1 MPSSLKLQPV
11 LVHPRIVSLFV
22 NRMEHIFLMVSIKDS
37 SNYIVL
43 FIYSHFPN
51 GKIYYKVSNSDSGK
65 NMTSCF
71 ISKGEGPGELYFS
84 KGSLLA
90 LLGQFHM

>member
-1 MPSSLKLQPV
+1 
-11 LVHPRIVSLFV
+11 
-22 NRMEHIFLMVSIKDS
+22 MVSIKDS

-43 FIYSHFPN
+43 FICSHFPN
-51 GKIYYKVSNSDSGK
+51 GKIYYEVSNSDSGK

-71 ISKGEGPGELYFS
+71 ISKGEDPGELYFS
-84 KGSLLA
+84 KGSLPLA